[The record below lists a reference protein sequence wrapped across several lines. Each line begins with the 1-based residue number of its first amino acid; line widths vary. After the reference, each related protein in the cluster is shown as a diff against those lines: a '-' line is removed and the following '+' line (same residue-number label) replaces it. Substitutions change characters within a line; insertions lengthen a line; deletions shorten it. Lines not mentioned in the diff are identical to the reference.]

1 MLKGILHDVGI
12 DETSLDL
19 LQLDPLYT
27 IHYQDGTSYTKYS
40 DTLRQLE
47 EIKRVFPKEE
57 QGYLTF
63 MQEMT
68 DQFQEGQEAFLE
80 KSFHEKRTFYK
91 SEHEDFN
98 EIKSI
103 SNRSKFSQKYFSDE
117 RLRDAYALQ
126 TLYVGGNPY
135 EASAIYSL
143 VSYSEHAH
151 GIYYLKADMR
161 V

>member
-40 DTLRQLE
+40 DTRRQLE

-68 DQFQEGQEAFLE
+68 DRFQEGQQAFLE
-80 KSFHEKRTFYK
+80 KSFHEKRTFL
-91 SEHEDFN
+91 
-98 EIKSI
+98 
-103 SNRSKFSQKYFSDE
+103 QK
-117 RLRDAYALQ
+117 R
-126 TLYVGGNPY
+126 T
-135 EASAIYSL
+135 
-143 VSYSEHAH
+143 
-151 GIYYLKADMR
+151 
-161 V
+161 